1 MICSALLEA
10 LRVRPSASDWLVVR
24 MSGGFGGGGA
34 AIAANKSAIA
44 ERRSA
49 RRRPATTADA
59 LLGDRALALLSPQ
72 RPRFS
77 STMTAR
83 PPALV
88 LYRHILRTLQQ
99 WPSVKRDK
107 VANEIRLEFK
117 NNMHEAD
124 AAKRQKML
132 AEAEAGLRSLRQQC
146 GLADGTEVAF
156 NSDAELQHQARTRG

>member
-1 MICSALLEA
+1 
-10 LRVRPSASDWLVVR
+10 
-24 MSGGFGGGGA
+24 
-34 AIAANKSAIA
+34 
-44 ERRSA
+44 
-49 RRRPATTADA
+49 
-59 LLGDRALALLSPQ
+59 
-72 RPRFS
+72 
-77 STMTAR
+77 MTAR

-117 NNMHEAD
+117 SNMHEAD
-124 AAKRQKML
+124 AAKKQKML

-146 GLADGTEVAF
+146 GLADSTEVAF

>member
-1 MICSALLEA
+1 MEELPSLRCFAEVGCAALNKIDEA
-10 LRVRPSASDWLVVR
+10 L
-24 MSGGFGGGGA
+24 SG
-34 AIAANKSAIA
+34 
-44 ERRSA
+44 RA
-49 RRRPATTADA
+49 RRRRPT
-59 LLGDRALALLSPQ
+59 LLVGVALLSPQ

-124 AAKRQKML
+124 AAKKQKML

>member
-1 MICSALLEA
+1 M
-10 LRVRPSASDWLVVR
+10 
-24 MSGGFGGGGA
+24 
-34 AIAANKSAIA
+34 
-44 ERRSA
+44 
-49 RRRPATTADA
+49 
-59 LLGDRALALLSPQ
+59 
-72 RPRFS
+72 
-77 STMTAR
+77 
-83 PPALV
+83 

-117 NNMHEAD
+117 SNMHEAD
-124 AAKRQKML
+124 AAKKQKML